1 MSDNTDG
8 KENIVY
14 TKNTLDPAKLP
25 HYMDAKQVAV
35 LLDLAPQTVRKM
47 AAHGELP
54 AYKVGKKLW
63 RFRKN
68 EILDSKR
75 WEAQTNGQT

>member
-14 TKNTLDPAKLP
+14 TKNTLDPEKLP

-35 LLDLAPQTVRKM
+35 LLDLAPQTVR
-47 AAHGELP
+47 
-54 AYKVGKKLW
+54 
-63 RFRKN
+63 
-68 EILDSKR
+68 
-75 WEAQTNGQT
+75 